1 MKVKRFFEKDSFEG
15 DFFCCNKESSFEIT
29 CPNRVTSKRTSNSKR
44 I

>member
-15 DFFCCNKESSFEIT
+15 DFFCNKESSFEIT
-29 CPNRVTSKRTSNSKR
+29 CPNRVTSKWTSNSKR